1 MPLPLPLTVGLLLV
15 ASEAPANLC
24 DSLFVPEGY
33 ALTCETR
40 IEAGEREE
48 RVVVRPS
55 DSRFSVAELSI
66 RPLKPGEAPLAWSK
80 PEEWLA
86 DQIAVDVSAVSGT
99 LRDLSVGGPLAH
111 PVAKAS
117 VEGLIT
123 MLAGWSRLPLEACSP
138 AENNARPH
146 ELKCTFGIEPVALD
160 LNLRLVEAGDHR
172 YAINYWA
179 ADEQR
184 LAHLEAIANS
194 FKPPG

>member
-1 MPLPLPLTVGLLLV
+1 MPLPLSLAAGLFLI
-15 ASEAPANLC
+15 AAEAPGNLC

-33 ALTCETR
+33 AVTCETR

-55 DSRFSVAELSI
+55 GSRFGLAELSI
-66 RPLKPGEAPLAWSK
+66 RPLQPGEAPLAWSK

-86 DQIAVDVSAVSGT
+86 DQLAVDVDGLSTT
-99 LRDLSVGGPLAH
+99 LRDLSLGGPLAH

-123 MLAGWSRLPLEACSP
+123 MLAGWSRLPLEACAP
-138 AENNARPH
+138 DEDAVRH
-146 ELKCTFGIEPVALD
+146 ELKCSFGIEPVALD
-160 LNLRLVEAGDHR
+160 LNLRLVEAGDRR

-179 ADEQR
+179 ADQQR
-184 LAHLEAIANS
+184 LNHLEAIANS
-194 FKPPG
+194 FTPPP